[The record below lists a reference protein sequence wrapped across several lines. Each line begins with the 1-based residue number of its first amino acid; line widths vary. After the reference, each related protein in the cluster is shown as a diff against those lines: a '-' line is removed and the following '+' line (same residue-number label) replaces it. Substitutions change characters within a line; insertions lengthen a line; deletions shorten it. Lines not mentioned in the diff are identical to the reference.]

1 MKLVPSLLSF
11 SPFLLVLI
19 LSGFTFGQEVEEME
33 TVDEDEYTPLGAH
46 QIASQSLNIVNDY
59 LGVESIF
66 DNVVVGGV
74 EQDFREPRN
83 VENLDTDVEEAETDE
98 ISYFPVEVQSV
109 MEQSFSVVNSYLG
122 ELSDFNAVVVVGGK
136 QDGRVPRNVETL
148 DIVEEEESYGPAEVL
163 SIMTQ
168 TSQFLDDPYG
178 LPSVFEDVWVAPRNE
193 EGGTD
198 SRAPRNV
205 EIDDDQEE
213 PYFPIEVQ
221 SLMGQTLDLSNDPYD
236 FTSVFEEVW
245 VAPRNEAGGT
255 DSREPRN
262 DDGDGDSDDGD
273 SDDGDS
279 DDDD

>member
-1 MKLVPSLLSF
+1 MMLVPSLLTF

-19 LSGFTFGQEVEEME
+19 LSGFTSGQDVEEME
-33 TVDEDEYTPLGAH
+33 TVDEDEYIPLGAL

-59 LGVESIF
+59 LG
-66 DNVVVGGV
+66 
-74 EQDFREPRN
+74 
-83 VENLDTDVEEAETDE
+83 
-98 ISYFPVEVQSV
+98 
-109 MEQSFSVVNSYLG
+109 
-122 ELSDFNAVVVVGGK
+122 ELPDFNAVVVVK
-136 QDGRVPRNVETL
+136 NQDGREPRNVDDL
-148 DIVEEEESYGPAEVL
+148 DIVEEEASYGPAEVL

>member
-19 LSGFTFGQEVEEME
+19 LSGFTYGQEVEEME
-33 TVDEDEYTPLGAH
+33 TVDEDEYIP
-46 QIASQSLNIVNDY
+46 IASQSLNFVNDY

-66 DNVVVGGV
+66 ENVVVGGV

-83 VENLDTDVEEAETDE
+83 VENQDTDVEEAETDE

-109 MEQSFSVVNSYLG
+109 MGQSFSLVNDYLG
-122 ELSDFNAVVVVGGK
+122 ELSDFNAVVVVSGK

>member
-19 LSGFTFGQEVEEME
+19 LSGFTYGQEVEEME
-33 TVDEDEYTPLGAH
+33 TVDEDEYIP
-46 QIASQSLNIVNDY
+46 IASQSLNFVNDY

-66 DNVVVGGV
+66 ENVVVGGV

-83 VENLDTDVEEAETDE
+83 VENQDTDVEEAETDE

-109 MEQSFSVVNSYLG
+109 MGQSFNLVNEYLG

>member
-66 DNVVVGGV
+66 ENVVVGDV
-74 EQDFREPRN
+74 KQDFREPRN
-83 VENLDTDVEEAETDE
+83 VEEAETEE
-98 ISYFPVEVQSV
+98 ISYFPIEVQSV
-109 MEQSFSVVNSYLG
+109 MDQSFNVVNNYLG
-122 ELSDFNAVVVVGGK
+122 ELPDFNAVVVVK
-136 QDGRVPRNVETL
+136 NQDGREPRNVDDL
-148 DIVEEEESYGPAEVL
+148 DIVEEEASYGPAEVL

>member
-1 MKLVPSLLSF
+1 MKLVPSVLTF
-11 SPFLLVLI
+11 SHFLLVLI
-19 LSGFTFGQEVEEME
+19 LSGFTSGQDVEEME

-66 DNVVVGGV
+66 ENVVVGDLKH
-74 EQDFREPRN
+74 DFREPRN
-83 VENLDTDVEEAETDE
+83 VENKDTDVEEAETDE

-109 MEQSFSVVNSYLG
+109 MGQSFSLVNDYLG
-122 ELSDFNAVVVVGGK
+122 ELSDFNAVVVVSGK

-148 DIVEEEESYGPAEVL
+148 DIVEEESYGPAEVL

-205 EIDDDQEE
+205 EIDDQEE

-245 VAPRNEAGGT
+245 VAPRNEAVGT
-255 DSREPRN
+255 DSRESRN